1 MAWRRLA
8 GVCTQKC
15 VSCECTFCPECTIH
29 TDNHFCDECFEEEY
43 GSDGE
48 ENYDSNDGEENYD
61 PYGCE
66 GG

>member
-15 VSCECTFCPECTIH
+15 VSCECTFCPECSIH

-48 ENYDSNDGEENYD
+48 ENYDSYDGEENYD
-61 PYGCE
+61 PFGCE
-66 GG
+66 G